1 MTISDNQWPSVPSPG
16 NPWKLWHS
24 VANSGQQWPSVAI
37 SGNHLR
43 SVRDRDQRLLARIGA
58 IGEQHW
64 NQLHVICTHG
74 AIDEV
79 PPEDLMRETITCHQ
93 RPSEAIR
100 GNH

>member
-1 MTISDNQWPSVPSPG
+1 MAISG
-16 NPWKLWHS
+16 H
-24 VANSGQQWPSVAI
+24 QWPSVAI

-93 RPSEAIR
+93 RPSEGIR

>member
-1 MTISDNQWPSVPSPG
+1 MTISGHQWQALAIRGNCGTQWPT
-16 NPWKLWHS
+16 
-24 VANSGQQWPSVAI
+24 VAISGHQWPSVAI

-93 RPSEAIR
+93 RPSEGIR